1 MVLLGEEAHVESW
14 LCLFGDS
21 SNLEQDRCTVCMEHT
36 ICLEINLDTPDGT
49 VDAPDGTT
57 R

>member
-1 MVLLGEEAHVESW
+1 MMVLLGEGAHVESW
-14 LCLFGDS
+14 FYLFGDS
-21 SNLEQDRCTVCMEHT
+21 SNLHARQVCMEHT
-36 ICLEINLDTPDGT
+36 ICLEINLDTIDGT

>member
-14 LCLFGDS
+14 FYLFGDS
-21 SNLEQDRCTVCMEHT
+21 SKLDARQVHGCMERT
-36 ICLEINLDTPDGT
+36 LCLEINLDTPNGT